1 VVYLGGAAW
10 RREKLAWL
18 AAAGVALKTYAE
30 ILDVGEDLV
39 VESEVIAGNDID
51 TGLLLDVPVL
61 ETQSLGLGEELCLGE
76 LAAPI
81 SFGGLLQL
89 TVCSHAGKTENGSAK
104 GIEISILQLKVMLRM
119 AETHD

>member
-1 VVYLGGAAW
+1 V
-10 RREKLAWL
+10 
-18 AAAGVALKTYAE
+18 AAAGVPLKTYAE

-39 VESEVIAGNDID
+39 VEGEVIAGDDID

-76 LAAPI
+76 LAAPV

-89 TVCSHAGKTENGSAK
+89 TVCSHAGETEDGSAR
-104 GIEISILQLKVMLRM
+104 GIEISIPKLKMTLKM
-119 AETHD
+119 IETHD

>member
-1 VVYLGGAAW
+1 M
-10 RREKLAWL
+10 

-30 ILDVGEDLV
+30 ILNVGEDLV
-39 VESEVIAGNDID
+39 VEGEVIAGDDID

-76 LAAPI
+76 LAAPV

-89 TVCSHAGKTENGSAK
+89 TVCSHAGEPEDGSAK
-104 GIEISILQLKVMLRM
+104 GIEISILQRKVMLRRV
-119 AETHD
+119 ETHD